1 MKYISIFS
9 FLIFSLTFN
18 AQCKSLSKQC
28 AKNIGEGYLL
38 SGQDISFVLSPGK
51 KQQCITTFYENQD
64 YRISICSDSTL
75 GNIHMTIRNSKRQLL
90 YDNHSNG
97 NNSFDFKVSATQQ
110 LIISLIAPEN
120 NLTDELN
127 QPVDVFGCVSAIV
140 GFRF

>member
-1 MKYISIFS
+1 MRYLTFFT
-9 FLIFSLTFN
+9 FLLFSLTGFG
-18 AQCKSLSKQC
+18 QCKSLAKQC
-28 AKNIGEGYLL
+28 TKNIGEGYLS

-110 LIISLIAPEN
+110 LIISLIAPGN
-120 NLTDELN
+120 NLTKDLN
-127 QPVDVFGCVSAIV
+127 EPEEVFGCISAVV

>member
-1 MKYISIFS
+1 MKFISIFS
-9 FLIFSLTFN
+9 FIVVSLTFN

-28 AKNIGEGYLL
+28 TKDIGEGYLS
-38 SGQDISFVLSPGK
+38 SGQDISFVMFTGK

-110 LIISLIAPEN
+110 LIISLIVPESN
-120 NLTDELN
+120 FSEDLN
-127 QPVDVFGCVSAIV
+127 EPEEVYGCVSAVV

>member
-1 MKYISIFS
+1 MKYIFIFS
-9 FLIFSLTFN
+9 FLVVSLTFN
-18 AQCKSLSKQC
+18 AQCKSLSKAC
-28 AKNIGEGYLL
+28 SKDIGEGYLS
-38 SGQDISFVLSPGK
+38 SGQDISFVMFPGE

-110 LIISLIAPEN
+110 LIISLIVPEN
-120 NLTDELN
+120 NFSDDLN
-127 QPVDVFGCVSAIV
+127 EPEDVYGCVSAIV

>member
-1 MKYISIFS
+1 MKSISIFS
-9 FLIFSLTFN
+9 FLIVSLTFN

-28 AKNIGEGYLL
+28 TKGIGEGYLS
-38 SGQDISFVLSPGK
+38 SGQDISFVMFPGK
-51 KQQCITTFYENQD
+51 KQQCITTFYKNQD

-90 YDNHSNG
+90 YDNHSNE

-110 LIISLIAPEN
+110 LIISLIVPESN
-120 NLTDELN
+120 FSEDLN
-127 QPVDVFGCVSAIV
+127 EPEEVYGCVSAVV

>member
-1 MKYISIFS
+1 MKFISIFS
-9 FLIFSLTFN
+9 FLVVSLTFN

-28 AKNIGEGYLL
+28 TKDIGEGYLS
-38 SGQDISFVLSPGK
+38 SGQDISFVMLPRK
-51 KQQCITTFYENQD
+51 KLQCITTFYEKQD

-97 NNSFDFKVSATQQ
+97 NNSFDFHVSTTQQ
-110 LIISLIAPEN
+110 LIISLIVPESN
-120 NLTDELN
+120 FSEELN
-127 QPVDVFGCVSAIV
+127 EPEQVYGCVSAVV